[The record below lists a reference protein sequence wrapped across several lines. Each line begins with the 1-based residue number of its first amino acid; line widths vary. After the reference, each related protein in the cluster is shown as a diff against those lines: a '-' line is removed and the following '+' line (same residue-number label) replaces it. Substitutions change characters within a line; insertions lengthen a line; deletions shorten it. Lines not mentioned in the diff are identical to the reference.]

1 MACAG
6 IRLSS
11 KFAHVSSTYPFDELA
26 AAAAGSD
33 TIAEAVRKL
42 GREPSPRRNE
52 YVMRLMRRSGIGTEH
67 FRNGAQLYTRE
78 MLEAAAVQS
87 NSVAEV
93 VRRLGAKEVGG
104 TQAYIG
110 RRLRK
115 YEIDISHFVS
125 PRQQAR
131 RTIDAVSPAEFAA
144 AVGQARSI
152 AQVARILGVADNT
165 AFRRGYRHQVVEQEL
180 DVSHVLGQ
188 AHARGTQGNRRR
200 PPAEILTADPAARG
214 RVKTRLLRSAM
225 IEIGVP
231 YRCAICGTGPD
242 WQGIRI
248 TLEIDHISG
257 DITDNR
263 PENLRFL
270 CPNCHATTPGYC
282 RKRTAK
288 ADVQTGSLSPALGSP

>member
-1 MACAG
+1 M
-6 IRLSS
+6 ST
-11 KFAHVSSTYPFDELA
+11 TYPFDEPA
-26 AAAAGSD
+26 AAAASSN

-52 YVMRLMRRSGIGTEH
+52 YVTRLMRRHGIDT
-67 FRNGAQLYTRE
+67 
-78 MLEAAAVQS
+78 
-87 NSVAEV
+87 
-93 VRRLGAKEVGG
+93 RLGAREVGG

-115 YEIDISHFVS
+115 YEIDISHFAS
-125 PRQQAR
+125 RRQSGRA
-131 RTIDAVSPAEFAA
+131 IDGVCPAEFAV

-152 AQVARILGVADNT
+152 AEVARILGVADNA
-165 AFRRGYRHQVVEQEL
+165 AFRQLYRHQVMEQGL
-180 DVSHVLGQ
+180 DVAHVLGQ
-188 AHARGTQGNRRR
+188 AHARGARGNRRR
-200 PPAEILTADPAARG
+200 SPAEILIADLAARG

-225 IEIGVP
+225 IEIGIH
-231 YRCAICGTGPD
+231 YGCAICGTGPD
-242 WQGIRI
+242 WCGHRI

-263 PENLRFL
+263 PQNLRFL

-288 ADVQTGSLSPALGSP
+288 QDAPTGSLSPALGSP